1 MEKRKHILLVE
12 DDESILFGLQDILED
27 NGYQIS
33 TASNGTEGLKLA
45 TDKEIDLLVLDIML
59 PGMSGIDIC
68 KKIKKIK
75 FKLPII
81 MLTAKNSELDK
92 VSGLDYGADDYITK
106 DRKSTRLNS
115 SHVVI
120 SYAVFCL
127 KKKNKTKL
135 ANETI

>member
-106 DRKSTRLNS
+106 PFSL
-115 SHVVI
+115 
-120 SYAVFCL
+120 
-127 KKKNKTKL
+127 
-135 ANETI
+135 